1 MPIEPKNGQI
11 ARFTRFCSVNAST
24 LGQEF
29 ADTFGHLHRRETEFF
44 VEHFVWCR
52 EAKRFEAV
60 NNAIGADEP
69 FEIDRQTG
77 SQTKF
82 FDTAR
87 QYVFLIFSRLRAE

>member
-1 MPIEPKNGQI
+1 MICFLLKIATKIYANRTKKRANRQI
-11 ARFTRFCSVNAST
+11 YPFLFSQRIG

-29 ADTFGHLHRRETEFF
+29 ADTFGHLQRRETEFF

-60 NNAIGADEP
+60 NNAIGADES
-69 FEIDRQTG
+69 FEIDRQAG
-77 SQTKF
+77 SQAKF

-87 QYVFLIFSRLRAE
+87 